1 MILRKKER
9 KMTEITCHGGVSE
22 IGGNKILVEDAGT
35 RIWLDFGMSF
45 GKAGEFL
52 SDYLRLRKI
61 DGISSF
67 QELGL
72 LPHLSDDCGL
82 YRADYLH
89 YCGQEATRD
98 SSYHA
103 VFLTHA
109 HADHS
114 SYVHFLR
121 RELPIY
127 ATRVSKVVLETLETC
142 SAGGFSDY
150 VNIAENFQLKPKKT
164 GNGYSK
170 INIRDEMC
178 MPRDFTAFDE
188 SLAEVQIGSLRVEA
202 IPVNHSLPGACAYI
216 IHTSS
221 GAVVYTGD
229 LRFHGYAGELS
240 QRFVERAAGAHP
252 VAMLCEG
259 TRVNTDDSFSESE
272 VKDELNEM
280 VAKTSALVIADYA
293 DRDLE
298 RMQSFLD
305 VARQQKRYLVINT
318 KQALL
323 LKNLQDTTA
332 EIPRLDDA
340 NIKIYIR
347 RKDWGLV
354 GKQAADFGIDE
365 ESFRELVESE
375 YEKWEKEF
383 VSYPNRVSSDDIR
396 TNQSNFIVHL
406 NFSELVDLFDL
417 APSPGSCFIRSLTEA
432 HSDEDE
438 LDARIVQNWLT
449 KFGLAFYSHKVHAS
463 GHLNRDELKEMIGT
477 IKPLRLI
484 PIHTEYPKIFSQI
497 INNEIELILPE
508 LAKTIAI

>member
-1 MILRKKER
+1 
-9 KMTEITCHGGVSE
+9 MTKITCHGGVGE
-22 IGGNKILVEDAGT
+22 IGGNKILLEDAGT

-45 GKAGEFL
+45 GRAGEYL
-52 SDYLRLRKI
+52 TEYLRLRKI
-61 DGISSF
+61 DGISAF

-72 LPHLSDDCGL
+72 LPHLDDDGGL
-82 YRADYLH
+82 YRADYLR
-89 YCGQEATRD
+89 YCGQEA
-98 SSYHA
+98 SSEPSYHA

-127 ATRVSKVVLETLETC
+127 STPVTKVVLETLETY
-142 SAGGFSDY
+142 SAGGFCDY

-170 INIRDEMC
+170 INIRDDMC
-178 MPRDFTAFDE
+178 TPRDYRVFDE

-202 IPVNHSLPGACAYI
+202 IPVNHSLPGACAFI
-216 IHTSS
+216 VHTSS

-240 QRFVERAAGAHP
+240 QRFMERAAATHP
-252 VAMLCEG
+252 IAMLCEG
-259 TRVNTDDSFSESE
+259 TRVNTDDSFSEPE

-305 VARQQKRYLVINT
+305 VARQQKRHLVINT

-323 LKNLQDTTA
+323 LKNLQGTTA
-332 EIPRLDDA
+332 EIPRLDDL

-354 GKQAADFGIDE
+354 GKRAADFGIDE
-365 ESFRELVESE
+365 ESYRALVESE
-375 YEKWEKEF
+375 YEKWEREF
-383 VSYPNRVSSDDIR
+383 VGYPNRVTSADIKS
-396 TNQSNFIVHL
+396 NQSNFIVHL

-417 APSPGSCFIRSLTEA
+417 APKPGSCFIRSLTEI
-432 HSDEDE
+432 HSEEDE
-438 LDARIVQNWLT
+438 LDARIVQKWLAR
-449 KFGLAFYSHKVHAS
+449 FGLAFYSHQVHAS
-463 GHLNRDELKEMIGT
+463 GHLNRDELQGMIET
-477 IKPLRLI
+477 IKPQKLI
-484 PIHTEYPKIFSQI
+484 PVHTEFPATFSQI
-497 INNEIELILPE
+497 INSEIELSLPE
-508 LAKTIAI
+508 LGKAIVV

>member
-1 MILRKKER
+1 
-9 KMTEITCHGGVSE
+9 MTKITCHGGVGE

-61 DGISSF
+61 DGISAF

-72 LPHLSDDCGL
+72 LPHLGDDCGL
-82 YRADYLH
+82 YRADYLR
-89 YCGQEATRD
+89 YCGQPALENPT
-98 SSYHA
+98 YHA

-127 ATRVSKVVLETLETC
+127 STPVTKVVLETLETC
-142 SAGGFSDY
+142 SAGGFCDY
-150 VNIAENFQLKPKKT
+150 VNIAENFQLKPKKA
-164 GNGYSK
+164 GSGYSK
-170 INIRDEMC
+170 MNIRDEIC
-178 MPRDFTAFDE
+178 TPRDYRVFDE

-202 IPVNHSLPGACAYI
+202 IPVNHSLPGACAFI
-216 IHTSS
+216 VHTSS

-240 QRFVERAAGAHP
+240 QRFVERATAAHP
-252 VAMLCEG
+252 IAMLCEG
-259 TRVNTDDSFSESE
+259 TRVNTDDSFSEAE
-272 VKDELNEM
+272 VKDELSEM
-280 VAKTSALVIADYA
+280 VAKTGALVIADYA

-323 LKNLQDTTA
+323 LKNLQGTTA
-332 EIPRLDDA
+332 EIPRLDDP

-354 GKQAADFGIDE
+354 GKRAADFGIDE
-365 ESFRELVESE
+365 ESYRALVESE
-375 YEKWEKEF
+375 YDKWEKEF
-383 VSYPNRVSSDDIR
+383 VGYPNRVTSADIKS
-396 TNQSNFIVHL
+396 NQSNFIVHL

-417 APSPGSCFIRSLTEA
+417 APNPGSCFIRSLTEI
-432 HSDEDE
+432 HSEEDE
-438 LDARIVQNWLT
+438 LDARIVQKWLAR
-449 KFGLAFYSHKVHAS
+449 FGLAFYSHQVHAS
-463 GHLNRDELKEMIGT
+463 GHLNRDELKGMIET
-477 IKPLRLI
+477 IKPQKLI
-484 PIHTEYPKIFSQI
+484 PIHTEFPATFSQI
-497 INNEIELILPE
+497 ISSEIELSLPE
-508 LAKTIAI
+508 LGKAIVV